1 MDFCSQKSTGESP
14 FFSEKWAKVGRKYE
28 AICLAR
34 IIMCKTIA
42 SPTLRYVRQGGI

>member
-1 MDFCSQKSTGESP
+1 MDFCARNQP
-14 FFSEKWAKVGRKYE
+14 VNHHFFPEKCAKVGRKFE